1 MAEHKKYKKT
11 GIVIIIGAI
20 LLLIMRLY
28 ILSAIL
34 FLIGLIAATY
44 PFIKNN
50 TNDTSGLDI
59 EDSKCNCESC
69 DSKGCNDCNNLNCDN
84 IDSEVISSTDDS
96 QNITSILNENDDVE
110 NKEIEPEI
118 LQNADAK
125 SEIES
130 DIKDNEDEIEFDSDT
145 KSEVDI
151 EPDMSMEPEIDE
163 HNPVIQVDFENGTKA
178 TTDANSLD
186 DEDNSEV
193 DAIIDDN
200 EKDDK

>member
-11 GIVIIIGAI
+11 GIVIIISAI

-34 FLIGLIAATY
+34 FLIGLITATY

-96 QNITSILNENDDVE
+96 QNFTSILNEKDDVE
-110 NKEIEPEI
+110 NK
-118 LQNADAK
+118 
-125 SEIES
+125 EIES
-130 DIKDNEDEIEFDSDT
+130 DIKDNEE
-145 KSEVDI
+145 KVDI
-151 EPDMSMEPEIDE
+151 ESDINIEPEIDTQPNI
-163 HNPVIQVDFENGTKA
+163 NPVIEVDFENGTK
-178 TTDANSLD
+178 TNTDANSLD
-186 DEDNSEV
+186 DKGNSEV

-200 EKDDK
+200 EKDNK

>member
-34 FLIGLIAATY
+34 FLIGLITATY

-69 DSKGCNDCNNLNCDN
+69 DSKGCNTNCACNNLNCDN

-96 QNITSILNENDDVE
+96 QNISPI
-110 NKEIEPEI
+110 IE
-118 LQNADAK
+118 
-125 SEIES
+125 
-130 DIKDNEDEIEFDSDT
+130 
-145 KSEVDI
+145 
-151 EPDMSMEPEIDE
+151 
-163 HNPVIQVDFENGTKA
+163 VDFENGTKA

-186 DEDNSEV
+186 DKDNSEV